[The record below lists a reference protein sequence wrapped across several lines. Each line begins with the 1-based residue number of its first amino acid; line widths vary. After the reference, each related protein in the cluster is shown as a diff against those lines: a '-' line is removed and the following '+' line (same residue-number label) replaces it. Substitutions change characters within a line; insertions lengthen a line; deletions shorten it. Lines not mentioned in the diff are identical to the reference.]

1 MTTAVSVRQNH
12 IISIMFARHSN
23 EQRLLRWLQS
33 IAEGIQQR
41 PSVYP
46 SVRLSVH
53 AIHFLT
59 VMRVSL
65 QERLYQ
71 SGCYLEADSCGPKES
86 CIRLGCTFSPPGE
99 HVGMTFATAG
109 RDAGCHHHYCNNLHV
124 SGFVR
129 QIKLAF
135 HQFLRVHRK
144 ASFTAHELNW
154 TELIWTSHM
163 QSHWPTFICTD
174 WLQTQQTRSYRS
186 RSYYVNVLCTCSEL
200 EFSSVHVSKQ
210 VRVFV

>member
-71 SGCYLEADSCGPKES
+71 SGCCLEADSCGPKES

-135 HQFLRVHRK
+135 HQFLRVYRK

-163 QSHWPTFICTD
+163 QSSSSHTGLLSFVLIGCRHSKLGRIVRVHITSTFFAHV
-174 WLQTQQTRSYRS
+174 QNS
-186 RSYYVNVLCTCSEL
+186 
-200 EFSSVHVSKQ
+200 SSVQ
-210 VRVFV
+210 FM